1 MIVLISWQS
10 GEFYKKIINIR
21 LPYLNT
27 DDTFFLPFKFL
38 YIKRIQNLDNF
49 FKTYLSDHFFICVSP
64 FLQYRCVNLFFSFF
78 WLI

>member
-21 LPYLNT
+21 LPYPNT

-38 YIKRIQNLDNF
+38 YIKRIQNFEIVQDFEIRIVVKSNKIVTISG
-49 FKTYLSDHFFICVSP
+49 FKL
-64 FLQYRCVNLFFSFF
+64 
-78 WLI
+78 

>member
-38 YIKRIQNLDNF
+38 YIKRIQNFEIVQDFEIRIVVKSNKIVTISG
-49 FKTYLSDHFFICVSP
+49 FKL
-64 FLQYRCVNLFFSFF
+64 
-78 WLI
+78 

>member
-38 YIKRIQNLDNF
+38 YIKRIQNFEIVQDFEIRIVAKSNKIVTISG
-49 FKTYLSDHFFICVSP
+49 FKL
-64 FLQYRCVNLFFSFF
+64 
-78 WLI
+78 

>member
-38 YIKRIQNLDNF
+38 YIKRIQNLDSKFRNRSRF
-49 FKTYLSDHFFICVSP
+49 
-64 FLQYRCVNLFFSFF
+64 
-78 WLI
+78 

>member
-38 YIKRIQNLDNF
+38 YIKRIQNFEIVQDFEIRIVVKSNKIVTISG
-49 FKTYLSDHFFICVSP
+49 FKLWKW
-64 FLQYRCVNLFFSFF
+64 N
-78 WLI
+78 

>member
-10 GEFYKKIINIR
+10 GEFYNKIINIR

-38 YIKRIQNLDNF
+38 YIKRIQNFEIVQDFEIRIVVKSNKIVTISG
-49 FKTYLSDHFFICVSP
+49 FKL
-64 FLQYRCVNLFFSFF
+64 
-78 WLI
+78 